1 MHPRLAAVASA
12 QHGVFTRAQAIT
24 SGFSAGQVDHRLRS
38 KRWLRV
44 LPRVYREV
52 HSPASDEVAR
62 WAAVL
67 WAGPDAALSHTTAA
81 VMWGLPVVAFGT
93 ELVVS
98 RRRALARV
106 PGVLV
111 HRPQHLR
118 PGDVERLDGLPVTSP
133 LRTLI
138 DLSAVLGDA
147 DFEAALEGAR
157 GRGLVTA
164 RASATRRLFRSAA
177 RRLR

>member
-1 MHPRLAAVASA
+1 MHARLAAVASA
-12 QHGVFTRAQAIT
+12 QHGVFTRAQAMAA
-24 SGFSAGQVDHRLRS
+24 GFSPGQVDHRLRS
-38 KRWLRV
+38 KCWRRV
-44 LPRVYREV
+44 LPRVYRDALD
-52 HSPASDEVAR
+52 PAGDQVAR

-67 WAGPDAALSHTTAA
+67 WAGPDSALSHTTAA

-106 PGVLV
+106 PGIFV
-111 HRPQHLR
+111 HRPQRLD
-118 PGDVERLDGLPVTSP
+118 PDDVQLLDGLPVTSP

-138 DLSAVLGDA
+138 DLSAVLDDA

-157 GRGLVTA
+157 SRDLVI
-164 RASATRRLFRSAA
+164 ASATPTRGRFRSAA
-177 RRLR
+177 RRTG